1 MRGGAKCGHGFTTKM
16 RRCTAMN
23 VLKTERKT
31 LSLQAAV
38 RLTSSMVRHSE
49 TEDHKNATQSK
60 QQRSH
65 MSTAVNNCFLEEDK
79 AIKKMLKVVSR

>member
-31 LSLQAAV
+31 LSLQAVV
-38 RLTSSMVRHSE
+38 RLKHHPWFDIVKLKIIKTQPIFIFLIYKMAHLQPKWLIPLN
-49 TEDHKNATQSK
+49 DHG
-60 QQRSH
+60 
-65 MSTAVNNCFLEEDK
+65 
-79 AIKKMLKVVSR
+79 AIVP